1 MVARYFYKKL
11 IASNVIGGQ
20 MQLHFLS
27 SGSCKYTDPVSISTS
42 QGLAVYLIQSP
53 SQAVN
58 DIR

>member
-1 MVARYFYKKL
+1 
-11 IASNVIGGQ
+11 

-42 QGLAVYLIQSP
+42 QELAVSLIQSP